1 MHLNNWKTLRN
12 YSMWTPNMKQ
22 RREQEKKKKGP
33 TDFLPALVEVQ
44 IFLTCIYFKPLL
56 TNAAGAAVH
65 AKDTKL
71 TMNIAQSCTTTT
83 THGSSTLLRS
93 WPNLSQKLSISSRV
107 YYNQPNLRLA
117 KLWLLYP
124 TDQLDLHIV
133 EKSCSPSSSW
143 SQ

>member
-1 MHLNNWKTLRN
+1 
-12 YSMWTPNMKQ
+12 MWTPNMKQ
-22 RREQEKKKKGP
+22 RREERKKKEP

-83 THGSSTLLRS
+83 HGSSTLLRS
-93 WPNLSQKLSISSRV
+93 
-107 YYNQPNLRLA
+107 
-117 KLWLLYP
+117 
-124 TDQLDLHIV
+124 
-133 EKSCSPSSSW
+133 
-143 SQ
+143 

>member
-1 MHLNNWKTLRN
+1 LENFEELLNVDSKYETKEG
-12 YSMWTPNMKQ
+12 TG
-22 RREQEKKKKGP
+22 KKKKGP
-33 TDFLPALVEVQ
+33 TDFLSALVEVQ

-93 WPNLSQKLSISSRV
+93 
-107 YYNQPNLRLA
+107 
-117 KLWLLYP
+117 
-124 TDQLDLHIV
+124 
-133 EKSCSPSSSW
+133 
-143 SQ
+143 